1 MPHPAQSTTKSRVAA
16 SDAHKSPRLAVAKP
30 GRIQASMPSAISKA
44 NSSNTPRELTLGGSR
59 RPAGGAMERAVV
71 ATCTVTA
78 VVPDAASVTEL
89 GVSEQVGV
97 VSAPVQVRETAPENP
112 PSEARLNV

>member
-1 MPHPAQSTTKSRVAA
+1 
-16 SDAHKSPRLAVAKP
+16 
-30 GRIQASMPSAISKA
+30 
-44 NSSNTPRELTLGGSR
+44 
-59 RPAGGAMERAVV
+59 MERAVV